1 MTFII
6 ERGWLDVLEKHREGE
21 ITPSNQ
27 FLGMLKD
34 ICRARVRQIFTE
46 KQIDEIKLIGD
57 LPATLIQ
64 GTDCKKTKFT
74 EINLE
79 VPRIDSNTIMTQ
91 RPSKTLPEP
100 STPPSPLTP
109 NNTAGHFSFQIKEHP
124 LSQIILL

>member
-57 LPATLIQ
+57 LPATIARRQSL
-64 GTDCKKTKFT
+64 
-74 EINLE
+74 
-79 VPRIDSNTIMTQ
+79 Q
-91 RPSKTLPEP
+91 R
-100 STPPSPLTP
+100 
-109 NNTAGHFSFQIKEHP
+109 
-124 LSQIILL
+124 